1 MANFGFKEIGID
13 RFWCILILVHSW
25 LETWIRMVQNNRQMI
40 RLFFLLVIGVGLW
53 GGWLTRQ
60 WVQLEPLTVL
70 PSATDNRNWVDLLAL
85 IGEQTIQLFLG
96 LTSGQ

>member
-1 MANFGFKEIGID
+1 
-13 RFWCILILVHSW
+13 
-25 LETWIRMVQNNRQMI
+25 MVQNNRQVI
-40 RLFFLLVIGVGLW
+40 RLFFLLVIGVGLV

-60 WVQLEPLTVL
+60 WVQLETLTLTPTV
-70 PSATDNRNWVDLLAL
+70 ADNRNWVDLLAL

>member
-1 MANFGFKEIGID
+1 LSLTVLGAVWARN
-13 RFWCILILVHSW
+13 VAA
-25 LETWIRMVQNNRQMI
+25 MVQNNRQVI
-40 RLFFLLVIGVGLW
+40 RLFFLLVIGVGLV

-60 WVQLEPLTVL
+60 WVQLETLTITPTV
-70 PSATDNRNWVDLLAL
+70 ADNRNWVDLLAL

>member
-1 MANFGFKEIGID
+1 
-13 RFWCILILVHSW
+13 
-25 LETWIRMVQNNRQMI
+25 MVQNNRQVI
-40 RLFFLLVIGVGLW
+40 RLFFLLVIGVGLA

-60 WVQLEPLTVL
+60 WVQLETLTLTPTV
-70 PSATDNRNWVDLLAL
+70 TDNRNWVDLLAL